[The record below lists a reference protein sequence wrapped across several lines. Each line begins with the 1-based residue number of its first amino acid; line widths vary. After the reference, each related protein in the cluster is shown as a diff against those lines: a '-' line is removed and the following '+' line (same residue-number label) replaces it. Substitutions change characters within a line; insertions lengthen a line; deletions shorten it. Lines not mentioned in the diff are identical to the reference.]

1 MQSSHNKTIA
11 IVGLLAL
18 LLVILFIWHEIRSQ
32 LTRKNLA
39 IVNAQATVVEVS
51 TVKSQ
56 VWHPQIEAVGTI
68 LADQGI
74 EVSTQVD
81 AVVKTINFKSGD
93 FVEQGTLLIQLDPA
107 VLQATVANNEAAL
120 KVTNA
125 DYERKAQLFKRHAIS
140 KADLDQ
146 ALGAMQEAK
155 ATLQQTQASLAQMA
169 VTAPFSGKL
178 GLRQVSLGQFV
189 PKGTV
194 IVSLQAIDPV
204 LVDFS
209 LPETYLSQ
217 VKVGDDV
224 SVTTSTFPNQIFT
237 GKIIALNSALDA
249 ATRTLQM
256 RAQLPNKNKL
266 LIPGMFADIQVI
278 VPSTKNVLTV
288 PQMAIQY
295 SPFGNTVFVVQN
307 GKAVQR
313 YVTVGEQRGAD
324 MEITRGLS
332 DDETVVS
339 VGGNKLQNGTAVI
352 NKEKQATMK
361 KVSAENKIA
370 SAENKTSQD
379 NKRTK
384 S

>member
-1 MQSSHNKTIA
+1 MQNSSHNKTIA
-11 IVGLLAL
+11 IVGV
-18 LLVILFIWHEIRSQ
+18 LVLMLVLLFIWHEIRNQ
-32 LTRKNLA
+32 MTRKNLA

-51 TVKSQ
+51 AVKSQ

-74 EVSTQVD
+74 DISTQV
-81 AVVKTINFKSGD
+81 VGLVKTINFKSGD
-93 FVEQGTLLIQLDPA
+93 FVEQGTLLVQLDPS
-107 VLQATVANNEAAL
+107 VLQATVANDTAVL
-120 KVTNA
+120 KVASA
-125 DYERKAQLFKRHAIS
+125 DYDRKTLLFKRGAIS
-140 KADLDQ
+140 KAELEA

-155 ATLQQTQASLAQMA
+155 ATLEQDQAKLAQTA
-169 VTAPFSGKL
+169 IIAPFSGKL
-178 GLRQVSLGQFV
+178 GLRQVSMGQLV
-189 PKGTV
+189 QVGNL

-209 LPETYLSQ
+209 LPEVYLSE
-217 VKVGDDV
+217 VKVGDGI
-224 SVTTSTFPNQIFT
+224 SVTTSTYPGQVFT
-237 GKIIALNSALDA
+237 GNIVALNSELDA

-332 DDETVVS
+332 ENEIVVS
-339 VGGNKLQNGTAVI
+339 VGGNKLQNGTSVI
-352 NKEKQATMK
+352 TKEQQEVMK
-361 KVSAENKIA
+361 KENAENKIKA
-370 SAENKTSQD
+370 VS
-379 NKRTK
+379 KRTTL
-384 S
+384 

>member
-32 LTRKNLA
+32 LIRKNLA

-56 VWHPQIEAVGTI
+56 IWHPQIEAVGTI

-74 EVSTQVD
+74 DVSTQV
-81 AVVKTINFKSGD
+81 VGIVKTINFKSGD
-93 FVEQGTLLIQLDPA
+93 FVEQGTLLIQLDPQ
-107 VLQATVANNEAAL
+107 VLQATVANDVAVLNVA
-120 KVTNA
+120 TA
-125 DYERKAQLFKRHAIS
+125 DYDRKALLFKRGAIS
-140 KADLDQ
+140 KADLET
-146 ALGAMQEAK
+146 ALGTLQEAK
-155 ATLQQTQASLAQMA
+155 ATLQQAQGNLAQLTI
-169 VTAPFSGKL
+169 TAPFSGKL
-178 GLRQVSLGQFV
+178 GLRQVNIGQLV
-189 PKGTV
+189 QVGNA

-204 LVDFS
+204 LADFS
-209 LPETYLSQ
+209 LPEVYLSQ

-224 SVTTSTFPNQIFT
+224 SVTTSSYSGQIFM
-237 GKIIALNSALDA
+237 GKIIALNSALDP

-352 NKEKQATMK
+352 TREQQEAMK
-361 KVSAENKIA
+361 KASAENKIKEA
-370 SAENKTSQD
+370 

-384 S
+384 F

>member
-1 MQSSHNKTIA
+1 
-11 IVGLLAL
+11 
-18 LLVILFIWHEIRSQ
+18 
-32 LTRKNLA
+32 
-39 IVNAQATVVEVS
+39 
-51 TVKSQ
+51 
-56 VWHPQIEAVGTI
+56 
-68 LADQGI
+68 
-74 EVSTQVD
+74 
-81 AVVKTINFKSGD
+81 
-93 FVEQGTLLIQLDPA
+93 A
-107 VLQATVANNEAAL
+107 VLQATVANDAAVLKVATADYQRKAILQKRGAISRADLEAAL
-120 KVTNA
+120 
-125 DYERKAQLFKRHAIS
+125 
-140 KADLDQ
+140 
-146 ALGAMQEAK
+146 G
-155 ATLQQTQASLAQMA
+155 TLQQAKAILEQDQAKLAQTA
-169 VTAPFSGKL
+169 IIAPFSGKL
-178 GLRQVSLGQFV
+178 GLRQVSIGQLV
-189 PKGTV
+189 QKGNL

-204 LVDFS
+204 LADFS
-209 LPETYLSQ
+209 LPEVYLSQ

-224 SVTTSTFPNQIFT
+224 SVTTSSYSGQIFM
-237 GKIIALNSALDA
+237 GKIIALNSALDP

-352 NKEKQATMK
+352 TREQQEAMK
-361 KVSAENKIA
+361 KASAENKIKEA
-370 SAENKTSQD
+370 

-384 S
+384 F